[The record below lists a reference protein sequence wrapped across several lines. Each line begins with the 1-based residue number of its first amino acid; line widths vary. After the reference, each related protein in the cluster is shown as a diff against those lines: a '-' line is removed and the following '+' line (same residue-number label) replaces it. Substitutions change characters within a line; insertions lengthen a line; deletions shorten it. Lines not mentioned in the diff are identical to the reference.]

1 MVKFCSVKGSI
12 KGSQFDYFFILHY
25 NNSRTNLQGEISMN
39 EEKKFEIEVLTR
51 LTKIETMLED
61 FKGVESKSM
70 EAYNLSK
77 SNKQRLDKIEDNN
90 KWLFRTTVGAVIT
103 GLIAIV
109 LTFIK

>member
-1 MVKFCSVKGSI
+1 M
-12 KGSQFDYFFILHY
+12 Q
-25 NNSRTNLQGEISMN
+25 

-61 FKGVESKSM
+61 FKGIEAKSI

-77 SNKQRLDKIEDNN
+77 DNKERLDKIEDNN

-103 GLIAIV
+103 GLIAIAIS
-109 LTFIK
+109 FFK